1 LDVSPTY
8 TLRGRL
14 LLALALA
21 FLPGLGLL
29 IESQLAHRADL
40 LEDQYDRLRLHAERH
55 AHEIETDL
63 RSSAALATAL
73 TQLPSLRGLDPAVC
87 NPVLAALLPRFP
99 RLGNLGVTDARGD
112 SICSATPVAGPLN
125 LGDRSWFRRVLAS
138 GQPAMGDY
146 QVSRATGRAVLNF
159 AAPIVAG
166 QAIAG
171 VAVVAVDLER
181 TIGESIDDHVPAD
194 HTVLLLDDVGTVLL
208 RRPAPPGLTGS
219 TVADHPLFALITR
232 ADDNG
237 TAATE
242 GFDGVPRLVGYAS
255 VRAGDRQL
263 RLAVTADQQQVTT
276 AIEQMLLTRLA
287 VIGIVTALLAALL
300 WYGARR
306 IVLQP
311 LGLLAQAAERLGGGA
326 PPASGAVPQD
336 ELARLA
342 EQFDRLSHDIDARET
357 RTRAALAAHQASE
370 ERLRNAIVQ
379 APIPIILHAEDGEVL
394 LLSDVWTTLSGY
406 GHADLPNTAAWV
418 ELTHR
423 GDPAAVHAGIRKLYQ
438 LTEPYDEG
446 LFDIACRDGRRRIW
460 HFRSAPLGRLHD
472 GRRAVISMAVD
483 VTQEQR
489 QAQALRES
497 EERFHN
503 LADHAP
509 IMLWVTDAEGRCT
522 YLNPRWCE
530 LTGQALEHGL
540 GVGWVEALHPD
551 DRAAAYAAFLEAQAR
566 QAEFQIRYRLVDHAG
581 GVHEAI
587 DSAAPRLAA
596 DGSFLGYVG
605 TVVDVSDLLAA
616 ERALR
621 ESERHYRQL
630 FEANPHP
637 MWVYDR
643 DSLRFLAVNDA
654 AIAHY
659 GWSREEFL
667 AMTIADIRPAA
678 DVPALLEKLA
688 VARDGLDE
696 SGIWRHQTRAGD
708 LLEVEI
714 ASHTL
719 DFHGHRAK
727 VVLAHDVT
735 ARRRAEAELQA
746 LNRELEQRVTER
758 TANLAA
764 VNRELETF
772 TYTVSHDL
780 KAPLRGIDGYSRLLA
795 DECAAVLDDDGRI
808 LLDHIRAGVG
818 QMQQLIDDLLAYSRL
833 ERRALQAAPLELRGA
848 VAQAVAEFRPQI
860 EQHGVE
866 LTLDAPAAQVL
877 ADADGLAIALR
888 NLLDNALKFSAGAA
902 PPRIDIGGRVEATST
917 IMWVRDNGIGFDM
930 RFHDR
935 IFEIFQR
942 LGRQETY
949 PGTGIGLALVHKA
962 LQHMHGRVWAESQ
975 PGQGTTFYLELP
987 NAA

>member
-1 LDVSPTY
+1 LDARPTY

-21 FLPGLGLL
+21 LLPGLGLL
-29 IESQLAHRADL
+29 VESQLAHRANL
-40 LEDQYDRLRLHAERH
+40 MEDQYDLLRLQAERN
-55 AHEIETDL
+55 AHEINIEL
-63 RSSAALATAL
+63 QAAAALASAL

-87 NPVLAALLPRFP
+87 NPVLAALLPHFP
-99 RLGNLGVTDARGD
+99 RLGNLGVTDARGNA
-112 SICSATPVAGPLN
+112 ICSAAALAGPLN
-125 LGDRSWFRRVLAS
+125 LSDRPWFRRVLAS
-138 GQPAMGDY
+138 GRPAMGDY
-146 QVSRATGRAVLNF
+146 QVGRATGRAGLNF
-159 AAPIVAG
+159 AAPIHAG

-181 TIGESIDDHVPAD
+181 LLTESTVEHIPEN
-194 HTVLLLDDVGTVLL
+194 HTVLLLDRAGTVLA
-208 RRPAPPGLTGS
+208 RRPDPEGLTGS
-219 TVADHPLFALITR
+219 AVGDHPLFALVTR
-232 ADDNG
+232 TEDSG
-237 TAATE
+237 TASAT
-242 GFDGVPRLVGYAS
+242 GFDGIQRMVGHAPLH
-255 VRAGDRQL
+255 AGDRAL
-263 RLAVTADQQQVTT
+263 WLAVTADQQQLT
-276 AIEQMLLTRLA
+276 AAINRALLGRLA
-287 VIGIVTALLAALL
+287 LVGAVTALLAALL
-300 WYGARR
+300 WVGARR

-311 LGLLAQAAERLGGGA
+311 LVLLAQAAERLGGGPA
-326 PPASGAVPQD
+326 PAAGAVARD

-342 EQFDRLSHDIDARET
+342 AQLDRLSHDIDARET
-357 RTRAALAAHQASE
+357 RARAALAAHQASE

-379 APIPIILHAEDGEVL
+379 APIPIIMHAEDGEVL

-406 GHADLPNTAAWV
+406 HHADLPNIEAWV

-423 GDPAAVHAGIRKLYQ
+423 GDPAAVQAGVRKLYR

-446 LFDIACRDGRRRIW
+446 LFEIVCRDGRQRIW

-483 VTQEQR
+483 VTREQR

-509 IMLWVTDAEGRCT
+509 IMLWVTDGEGRCT

-530 LTGQALEHGL
+530 LTGQTLEHGL
-540 GVGWVEALHPD
+540 GAGWVEAVHPD
-551 DRAAAYAAFLEAQAR
+551 DRATTYAAFLEAQAR

-581 GVHEAI
+581 GIHEAI

-605 TVVDVSDLLAA
+605 TVVDVSELLAA

-654 AIAHY
+654 AIVHY

-667 AMTIADIRPAA
+667 AMTITDIRPAA
-678 DVPALLEKLA
+678 EVPALLEKVA
-688 VARDGLDE
+688 TARDGLDE
-696 SGIWRHQTRAGD
+696 SGVWRHVTRAGD

-719 DFHGHRAK
+719 DFDGHRAK

-746 LNRELEQRVTER
+746 LNRELEQRVAER

-795 DECAAVLDDDGRI
+795 DECAAALDDDGRI
-808 LLDHIRAGVG
+808 LLDHIRTGVG

-833 ERRALQAAPLELRGA
+833 ERRELKATPLELRGA
-848 VAQAVAEFRPQI
+848 VARVVAEFHQPI
-860 EQHGVE
+860 EQNGVE
-866 LTLDAPAAQVL
+866 LTLDVPAARVL
-877 ADADGLAIALR
+877 ADGDGLAIALR
-888 NLLDNALKFSAGAA
+888 NLLDNALKFTAA
-902 PPRIDIGGRVEATST
+902 ATPPRIEIGGRLEATST
-917 IMWVRDNGIGFDM
+917 ILWVRDNGIGFDM

-942 LGRQETY
+942 LGRQESY

-975 PGQGTTFYLELP
+975 PGQGTTFHLELP
-987 NAA
+987 NAP

>member
-29 IESQLAHRADL
+29 VESQLAHRADL
-40 LEDQYDRLRLHAERH
+40 LEDQYDLLRLQAERN
-55 AHEIETDL
+55 AHEIENEL
-63 RSSAALATAL
+63 EAAAALAAAL
-73 TQLPSLRGLDPAVC
+73 AELPSLREPDPAVC
-87 NPVLAALLPRFP
+87 NPVLAALLPHFP

-112 SICSATPVAGPLN
+112 SICSAAPVAGPLN
-125 LGDRSWFRRVLAS
+125 LSDRSWFRRVLAS
-138 GQPAMGDY
+138 GRPAMGDY

-171 VAVVAVDLER
+171 VAVVAVDLELM
-181 TIGESIDDHVPAD
+181 ISESIEDHVPTGHAI
-194 HTVLLLDDVGTVLL
+194 LLLDDVGTVLL
-208 RRPAPPGLTGS
+208 RRPDPPELTGS
-219 TVADHPLFALITR
+219 AVADHPLFTRITR
-232 ADDNG
+232 TSGSG
-237 TAATE
+237 TTDAE
-242 GFDGVPRLVGYAS
+242 GFDGVTRLVGHAP
-255 VRAGDRQL
+255 VRAGDRTL
-263 RLAVTADQQQVTT
+263 WLAVTTDQQQFTA

-287 VIGIVTALLAALL
+287 VIGVATVLLAALL

-311 LGLLAQAAERLGGGA
+311 LALLAQAAERLGGGTA
-326 PPASGAVPQD
+326 PAGGAVPQD

-342 EQFDRLSHDIDARET
+342 EQIDRLSHDIDTRET

-379 APIPIILHAEDGEVL
+379 APIPIIMHAEDGEVL
-394 LLSDVWTTLSGY
+394 LLSDVWSTLSGY
-406 GHADLPNTAAWV
+406 RHADIPNTAAWV

-423 GDPAAVHAGIRKLYQ
+423 GDPAAVHASIRKLYQ

-446 LFDIACRDGRRRIW
+446 LFEIVCRDGRQRVW

-483 VTQEQR
+483 VTREQR

-503 LADHAP
+503 LAEHAP
-509 IMLWVTDAEGRCT
+509 IMLWVTDGEGRCT

-530 LTGQALEHGL
+530 LTGQTLEHGL
-540 GVGWVEALHPD
+540 GAGWVEAVHPD
-551 DRAAAYAAFLEAQAR
+551 DRATAYAAFLDAQAR
-566 QAEFQIRYRLVDHAG
+566 QEEFQIRYRLVDHAG
-581 GVHEAI
+581 GIHEAI

-596 DGSFLGYVG
+596 DGSFHGYIG
-605 TVVDVSDLLAA
+605 TVIDISDLLAA

-637 MWVYDR
+637 MWVYDH

-667 AMTIADIRPAA
+667 AMTITDIRPAA
-678 DVPALLEKLA
+678 DVPALLEW
-688 VARDGLDE
+688 VATAKDGLDE
-696 SGIWRHQTRAGD
+696 SGVWRHVNRAGD

-719 DFHGHRAK
+719 DFDGHRAK

-746 LNRELEQRVTER
+746 LNRELEQRVADR

-795 DECAAVLDDDGRI
+795 DDCAAALDDDGRI
-808 LLDHIRAGVG
+808 LLDHIRAGVR

-833 ERRALQAAPLELRGA
+833 ERRELQATPLELRDA
-848 VAQAVAEFRPQI
+848 VAQVVAEFRQPI
-860 EQHGVE
+860 EQNGVE
-866 LTLDAPAAQVL
+866 LTLDVPAARVL
-877 ADADGLAIALR
+877 ADGDGLAIALR
-888 NLLDNALKFSAGAA
+888 NLLDNALKFTAA
-902 PPRIDIGGRVEATST
+902 ATPPRIEIGGRVEATST
-917 IMWVRDNGIGFDM
+917 ILTVRDNGIGFDM

-975 PGQGTTFYLELP
+975 PGQGTTFHLELP
-987 NAA
+987 NAP